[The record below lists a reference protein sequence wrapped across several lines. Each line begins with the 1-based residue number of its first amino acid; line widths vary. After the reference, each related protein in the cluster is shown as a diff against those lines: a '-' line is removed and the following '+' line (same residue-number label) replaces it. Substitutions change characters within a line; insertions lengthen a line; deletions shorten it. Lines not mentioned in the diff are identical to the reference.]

1 MSAGS
6 LARALRKLTILHG
19 GKDFETPDPQFLG
32 AGEPG
37 GIRPLGNGLYGYAV
51 RSPEDVDNALHQA
64 RKYAKNYGGSTPTL
78 HAFELEVG
86 PGEVSSNAKW
96 ARELD
101 TPEMKQVSSLYRL
114 ANSLPVGEERSR
126 AFAQAHEA
134 AKILPENDHKLAPIS
149 TEELPIGLEEV
160 AVKDLSRLLR
170 KGKWSADTD
179 PALIRKE
186 LFPDSEG
193 SADPDLLSAMNAGTY
208 LGSLARA
215 LRKGLPMDEAS
226 RLQRAEELGYT
237 TSALH
242 GSLRGDIQEFRP
254 GHKEGL
260 FGDSTY
266 FTDYAPDSN
275 ENYAGGTWADMK
287 KEVETANG
295 LTSPEDYTGG
305 ANYPVLLRNR
315 NPVSLLEDDEH
326 IIGEDLGR
334 VQEEIAK
341 LLEKKDFSQYTHA
354 LKKEDIPKVLSDE
367 NASYRDVDF
376 WLREEG
382 FDGSDIGEL
391 FKNLGFSGIKY
402 PGELTELPNSDL
414 ATHHVIFD
422 PADIRSKFAAFD
434 PANEGKSDI
443 LGAADPDLLSAMNA
457 GTYLGSNLPEGT
469 PTGQEPG
476 AKDYL
481 TMLLRGTVQG
491 TAADALSG
499 LYGLAHGGDVQ
510 KIQEAQDV
518 LGYKPEGAEAQAASN
533 LGELLAPIMEPI
545 SNAVDWVGDR
555 SPIAGAVL
563 QSAPVVAGLPAA
575 LRAGRTVNR
584 AANRVL
590 AEELRRPSGA
600 KSAQRGHFRY
610 FDYTNEPSES
620 RTRARK
626 ALEHLDNGVPAA
638 EVWKQYGWGRE
649 PVTNRPITEVSDSR
663 LEVPSNKL
671 YRGPDGGTLLFGARK
686 GDTGEHLLKDSILQ
700 GESYLKYLD
709 PNYKIRGN
717 RQKNLGSATHY
728 APFATESGLIEMG
741 PQASYADFM
750 DVLVHELNH
759 GMQSR
764 FGAPRGGSPEQF
776 GYRDFEKK
784 YFDADEEYR
793 NHIESLMDKLPA
805 PLRAGI
811 SSGNVTPE
819 ILGRR
824 DSQIIQNAGR
834 LPPDPEIQRILIE
847 SLRAMEQKK
856 LFKSEMRGA
865 RKKYENLHGEA
876 MSRLAQNRRNLSPQQ
891 NGAIYPF
898 EPTYFKQQTGT
909 DIGDLD
915 VRL

>member
-193 SADPDLLSAMNAGTY
+193 SADPDLLSTA
-208 LGSLARA
+208 SLVRA
-215 LRKGLPMDEAS
+215 LRKGLPMDEAA
-226 RLQRAEELGYT
+226 RMGRAEELGYT
-237 TSALH
+237 TPAYH
-242 GSLRGDIQEFRP
+242 GSMHDISEFDPEKTSPYGDYGQAIYASSSPRDVNANYSGAPGSYGKMVADAYDEYGTPPPENGGVVYPLRIRNPNPILMG
-254 GHKEGL
+254 
-260 FGDSTY
+260 FGDKDTKIDAVKYRKIFEEYQDEINGELSNYDPDEMFNPDFTY
-266 FTDYAPDSN
+266 LELEEAMREMGFEGDQFGTLYKRLGHSGITLNAEDRYGGWDS
-275 ENYAGGTWADMK
+275 
-287 KEVETANG
+287 G
-295 LTSPEDYTGG
+295 LTDLEG
-305 ANYPVLLRNR
+305 AVHN
-315 NPVSLLEDDEH
+315 
-326 IIGEDLGR
+326 
-334 VQEEIAK
+334 
-341 LLEKKDFSQYTHA
+341 
-354 LKKEDIPKVLSDE
+354 
-367 NASYRDVDF
+367 
-376 WLREEG
+376 
-382 FDGSDIGEL
+382 
-391 FKNLGFSGIKY
+391 
-402 PGELTELPNSDL
+402 
-414 ATHHVIFD
+414 VIFD
-422 PADIRSKFAAFD
+422 PANIRSKFAQFD
-434 PANEGKSDI
+434 PANEGKADI
-443 LGAADPDLLSAMNA
+443 TGAADLELLSAMNA
-457 GTYLGSNLPEGT
+457 GTYLGSNLPEGEQT
-469 PTGQEPG
+469 NQEPG
-476 AKDYL
+476 VKDYL
-481 TMLLRGTVQG
+481 SMLLRGTVQG

-499 LYGLAHGGDVQ
+499 LWGLAHGGDVS
-510 KIQEAQDV
+510 KINEAQDV

-533 LGELLAPIMEPI
+533 LGELLAPLIEPI
-545 SNAVDWVGDR
+545 SNAVDWVGER
-555 SPIAGAVL
+555 SPIAGATL
-563 QSAPVVAGLPAA
+563 QAAPVVAGLPAA

-584 AANRVL
+584 AANKVL

-626 ALEHLDNGVPAA
+626 ALEHLDNGAPAA
-638 EVWKQYGWGRE
+638 EIWKEYGWGRE
-649 PVTNRPITEVSDSR
+649 PVTNRPITEISDSR

-741 PQASYADFM
+741 PQQSYADFM

-776 GYRDFEKK
+776 GYKDFEKK

-915 VRL
+915 VRF

>member
-1 MSAGS
+1 M
-6 LARALRKLTILHG
+6 
-19 GKDFETPDPQFLG
+19 
-32 AGEPG
+32 
-37 GIRPLGNGLYGYAV
+37 GI
-51 RSPEDVDNALHQA
+51 
-64 RKYAKNYGGSTPTL
+64 
-78 HAFELEVG
+78 
-86 PGEVSSNAKW
+86 SSY
-96 ARELD
+96 
-101 TPEMKQVSSLYRL
+101 V
-114 ANSLPVGEERSR
+114 
-126 AFAQAHEA
+126 
-134 AKILPENDHKLAPIS
+134 
-149 TEELPIGLEEV
+149 
-160 AVKDLSRLLR
+160 
-170 KGKWSADTD
+170 
-179 PALIRKE
+179 
-186 LFPDSEG
+186 
-193 SADPDLLSAMNAGTY
+193 
-208 LGSLARA
+208 RA

-226 RLQRAEELGYT
+226 RLQRAKELGYT
-237 TSALH
+237 EDVFH
-242 GSLRGDIQEFRP
+242 GSMHDISKFSPKKTSEYGDYGQAIYT
-254 GHKEGL
+254 
-260 FGDSTY
+260 STSPKDVNANY
-266 FTDYAPDSN
+266 TGAPDSYTRGVSDAYDEYGTPPPQN
-275 ENYAGGTWADMK
+275 EGVVYPLKIRNPNPILMGFGDKDTKIDAPKYRRIFEKYLDDTDTWVSNYNGDEIFDPSRTYLEIEQALREMGFEGDQFGTLYK
-287 KEVETANG
+287 KLGHSGVTLNAEDRYGSFSSG
-295 LTSPEDYTGG
+295 LTD
-305 ANYPVLLRNR
+305 
-315 NPVSLLEDDEH
+315 LE
-326 IIGEDLGR
+326 G
-334 VQEEIAK
+334 
-341 LLEKKDFSQYTHA
+341 
-354 LKKEDIPKVLSDE
+354 
-367 NASYRDVDF
+367 
-376 WLREEG
+376 
-382 FDGSDIGEL
+382 
-391 FKNLGFSGIKY
+391 
-402 PGELTELPNSDL
+402 

-422 PADIRSKFAAFD
+422 PKNIRSKFARFD

-510 KIQEAQDV
+510 KIQEAQDA
-518 LGYKPEGAEAQAASN
+518 LGYEPEGAEAQAASN

-620 RTRARK
+620 RAAARS
-626 ALEHLDNGVPAA
+626 ALKELDENGVPAA

-649 PVTNRPITEVSDSR
+649 PVTNRPITEISDSR
-663 LEVPSNKL
+663 LEVPSIKL

-700 GESYLKYLD
+700 GEAYLKYLD

-776 GYRDFEKK
+776 GYKDFEKK

-876 MSRLAQNRRNLSPQQ
+876 MSRLAQNRRNLDPQLIR
-891 NGAIYPF
+891 ALYPF
-898 EPTYFKQQTGT
+898 EPKYFQQQTGT

-915 VRL
+915 VRF

>member
-193 SADPDLLSAMNAGTY
+193 SADPELLSAM
-208 LGSLARA
+208 S
-215 LRKGLPMDEAS
+215 
-226 RLQRAEELGYT
+226 
-237 TSALH
+237 
-242 GSLRGDIQEFRP
+242 
-254 GHKEGL
+254 
-260 FGDSTY
+260 
-266 FTDYAPDSN
+266 
-275 ENYAGGTWADMK
+275 
-287 KEVETANG
+287 
-295 LTSPEDYTGG
+295 
-305 ANYPVLLRNR
+305 
-315 NPVSLLEDDEH
+315 
-326 IIGEDLGR
+326 
-334 VQEEIAK
+334 
-341 LLEKKDFSQYTHA
+341 
-354 LKKEDIPKVLSDE
+354 
-367 NASYRDVDF
+367 
-376 WLREEG
+376 
-382 FDGSDIGEL
+382 
-391 FKNLGFSGIKY
+391 
-402 PGELTELPNSDL
+402 
-414 ATHHVIFD
+414 
-422 PADIRSKFAAFD
+422 
-434 PANEGKSDI
+434 
-443 LGAADPDLLSAMNA
+443 A

-620 RTRARK
+620 RAAARS
-626 ALEHLDNGVPAA
+626 ALKELDDNGVPAA

-784 YFDADEEYR
+784 YFDADKEYR
-793 NHIESLMDKLPA
+793 NYIESLKEKLPPGDA
-805 PLRAGI
+805 QEVDLI
-811 SSGNVTPE
+811 MSEKNLTPQH
-819 ILGRR
+819 LGRR
-824 DSQIIQNAGR
+824 DSEIIHRAGR
-834 LPPDPEIQRILIE
+834 LPPNPEIQRALIE
-847 SLRAMEQKK
+847 SLRAMDLKK
-856 LFKSEMRGA
+856 QAQSEMRGA
-865 RKKYENLHGEA
+865 RKKYDNLHGEA
-876 MSRLAQNRRNLSPQQ
+876 MSRLAQNRRNLDPQLIR
-891 NGAIYPF
+891 ALYPF
-898 EPTYFKQQTGT
+898 EPKYFQQQTGT

-915 VRL
+915 VRF

>member
-208 LGSLARA
+208 LGS
-215 LRKGLPMDEAS
+215 
-226 RLQRAEELGYT
+226 
-237 TSALH
+237 
-242 GSLRGDIQEFRP
+242 
-254 GHKEGL
+254 
-260 FGDSTY
+260 
-266 FTDYAPDSN
+266 
-275 ENYAGGTWADMK
+275 
-287 KEVETANG
+287 
-295 LTSPEDYTGG
+295 
-305 ANYPVLLRNR
+305 
-315 NPVSLLEDDEH
+315 
-326 IIGEDLGR
+326 
-334 VQEEIAK
+334 
-341 LLEKKDFSQYTHA
+341 
-354 LKKEDIPKVLSDE
+354 
-367 NASYRDVDF
+367 
-376 WLREEG
+376 
-382 FDGSDIGEL
+382 
-391 FKNLGFSGIKY
+391 
-402 PGELTELPNSDL
+402 
-414 ATHHVIFD
+414 
-422 PADIRSKFAAFD
+422 
-434 PANEGKSDI
+434 
-443 LGAADPDLLSAMNA
+443 
-457 GTYLGSNLPEGT
+457 NLPEGT

-590 AEELRRPSGA
+590 AEELRHPSGA

-620 RTRARK
+620 RAAARS
-626 ALEHLDNGVPAA
+626 ALKELDDNGVPAA

-663 LEVPSNKL
+663 LDVPSNKL

-700 GESYLKYLD
+700 GEAYLKYLD

-717 RQKNLGSATHY
+717 PQKNLGSATHY

-776 GYRDFEKK
+776 GYKDFETK

-805 PLRAGI
+805 PVRDEITAPVRAGI

-915 VRL
+915 VRF

>member
-1 MSAGS
+1 
-6 LARALRKLTILHG
+6 
-19 GKDFETPDPQFLG
+19 
-32 AGEPG
+32 
-37 GIRPLGNGLYGYAV
+37 
-51 RSPEDVDNALHQA
+51 
-64 RKYAKNYGGSTPTL
+64 
-78 HAFELEVG
+78 
-86 PGEVSSNAKW
+86 
-96 ARELD
+96 
-101 TPEMKQVSSLYRL
+101 MKQVSSLYRL

-193 SADPDLLSAMNAGTY
+193 S
-208 LGSLARA
+208 
-215 LRKGLPMDEAS
+215 
-226 RLQRAEELGYT
+226 
-237 TSALH
+237 
-242 GSLRGDIQEFRP
+242 
-254 GHKEGL
+254 
-260 FGDSTY
+260 
-266 FTDYAPDSN
+266 
-275 ENYAGGTWADMK
+275 
-287 KEVETANG
+287 
-295 LTSPEDYTGG
+295 
-305 ANYPVLLRNR
+305 
-315 NPVSLLEDDEH
+315 
-326 IIGEDLGR
+326 
-334 VQEEIAK
+334 
-341 LLEKKDFSQYTHA
+341 
-354 LKKEDIPKVLSDE
+354 
-367 NASYRDVDF
+367 
-376 WLREEG
+376 
-382 FDGSDIGEL
+382 
-391 FKNLGFSGIKY
+391 
-402 PGELTELPNSDL
+402 
-414 ATHHVIFD
+414 
-422 PADIRSKFAAFD
+422 
-434 PANEGKSDI
+434 
-443 LGAADPDLLSAMNA
+443 ADPDLLSAMNA

-626 ALEHLDNGVPAA
+626 ALEHLDNGAPAA
-638 EVWKQYGWGRE
+638 EIWKEYGWGRE
-649 PVTNRPITEVSDSR
+649 PVTNRPITEISDSR
-663 LEVPSNKL
+663 LDVPSNKL

-686 GDTGEHLLKDSILQ
+686 GDAGEHLLKDSILQ

-717 RQKNLGSATHY
+717 PQKNLGSATHY

-750 DVLVHELNH
+750 DVMVHELNH

-764 FGAPRGGSPEQF
+764 FGAPRGGSPERF
-776 GYRDFEKK
+776 GYKDFEKK
-784 YFDADEEYR
+784 YLNADKEYR
-793 NHIESLMDKLPA
+793 NYIESLKEKLPPGDA
-805 PLRAGI
+805 QEVDLI
-811 SSGNVTPE
+811 MSEKNLTPQH
-819 ILGRR
+819 LGRR
-824 DSQIIQNAGR
+824 DSEIIHRAGR
-834 LPPDPEIQRILIE
+834 LPPNPEIQRALIE
-847 SLRAMEQKK
+847 SLRTLDLKK
-856 LFKSEMRGA
+856 QALSEMRGA
-865 RKKYENLHGEA
+865 KRKYNNLHGEA

-915 VRL
+915 VRF

>member
-1 MSAGS
+1 M
-6 LARALRKLTILHG
+6 
-19 GKDFETPDPQFLG
+19 
-32 AGEPG
+32 
-37 GIRPLGNGLYGYAV
+37 GI
-51 RSPEDVDNALHQA
+51 
-64 RKYAKNYGGSTPTL
+64 
-78 HAFELEVG
+78 
-86 PGEVSSNAKW
+86 SSY
-96 ARELD
+96 
-101 TPEMKQVSSLYRL
+101 V
-114 ANSLPVGEERSR
+114 
-126 AFAQAHEA
+126 
-134 AKILPENDHKLAPIS
+134 
-149 TEELPIGLEEV
+149 
-160 AVKDLSRLLR
+160 
-170 KGKWSADTD
+170 
-179 PALIRKE
+179 
-186 LFPDSEG
+186 
-193 SADPDLLSAMNAGTY
+193 
-208 LGSLARA
+208 RA

-226 RLQRAEELGYT
+226 RLQRAKELGYT
-237 TSALH
+237 EDVFH
-242 GSLRGDIQEFRP
+242 GSMHDISKFSPKKTSEYGDYGQAIYT
-254 GHKEGL
+254 
-260 FGDSTY
+260 STSPKDVNANY
-266 FTDYAPDSN
+266 TGAPDSYTRGVSDAYDEYGTPPPQN
-275 ENYAGGTWADMK
+275 EGVVYPLKIRNPNPILMGFGDKDTKIDAPKYRRIFEKYLDDTDTWVSNYNGDEIFDPSRTYLEIEQALREMGFEGDQFGTLYK
-287 KEVETANG
+287 KLGHSGVTLNAEDRYGSFSSG
-295 LTSPEDYTGG
+295 LTD
-305 ANYPVLLRNR
+305 
-315 NPVSLLEDDEH
+315 LE
-326 IIGEDLGR
+326 G
-334 VQEEIAK
+334 
-341 LLEKKDFSQYTHA
+341 
-354 LKKEDIPKVLSDE
+354 
-367 NASYRDVDF
+367 
-376 WLREEG
+376 
-382 FDGSDIGEL
+382 
-391 FKNLGFSGIKY
+391 
-402 PGELTELPNSDL
+402 

-422 PADIRSKFAAFD
+422 PKNIRSKFARFD

-510 KIQEAQDV
+510 KIQEAQDA
-518 LGYKPEGAEAQAASN
+518 LGYEPEGAEAQAASN

-620 RTRARK
+620 RAAARS
-626 ALEHLDNGVPAA
+626 ALKELDENGVPAA

-649 PVTNRPITEVSDSR
+649 PVTNRPITEISDSR
-663 LEVPSNKL
+663 LEVPSIKL

-700 GESYLKYLD
+700 GEAYLKYLD

-750 DVLVHELNH
+750 DVMVHELNH

-776 GYRDFEKK
+776 GYKDFEKK

-876 MSRLAQNRRNLSPQQ
+876 MSRLAQNRRNLDPQLIR
-891 NGAIYPF
+891 ALYPF
-898 EPTYFKQQTGT
+898 EPKYFQQQTGT

-915 VRL
+915 VRF